1 MPRGVY
7 VRTRAIIAALKL
19 AAPTRRPHSAES
31 HQRQAE
37 KMRGKKMPPRSES
50 YREKQRA
57 VVRKP
62 HTPEAKAKIGA
73 FFRGRPLSDEHRAKL
88 RAAARKREGATTPEL
103 LQAAEFMRRCLH
115 RLGREE
121 RGVRTAVV
129 LGYTREQLRAHL
141 EAQFTEGMTWLN
153 YGNGGWHV
161 DHVYPV
167 ARFVKAGITDP
178 RIVNALANLR
188 PCWAIENHRKSSRVA
203 STT

>member
-1 MPRGVY
+1 MPSGVY
-7 VRTRAIIAALKL
+7 VRTKAIIAALKL
-19 AAPTRRPHSAES
+19 AAPHSAES
-31 HQRQAE
+31 RQRQAE
-37 KMRGKKMPPRSES
+37 KMRGKKLPPRSES

-73 FFRGRPLSDEHRAKL
+73 FFRGRPLTDEHRAKL
-88 RAAARKREGATTPEL
+88 RAAASKREGGTTPEL
-103 LQAAEFMRRCLH
+103 LKAAEFMRRCLH
-115 RLGREE
+115 RLGRQE
-121 RGVRTAVV
+121 RGVRTALV

-141 EAQFTEGMTWLN
+141 EAQFSEGMTWFN

-161 DHVYPV
+161 DHIYPV

-188 PCWAIENHRKSSRVA
+188 PIWAKENHRKSSRVA
-203 STT
+203 S